1 VYFSEK
7 TEVKIAFHMNNS
19 KHFKAEFSTDRANST
34 RVPRGLAIFVVTFVG
49 INILVAT
56 ISNASLLIL
65 LRRRRD
71 LRKVPHYL
79 LGNLALTGLL
89 AALFNMPLLI
99 GMTAVNYFEM
109 NTEVPAAVEV
119 FCKVSFSSSFAFL
132 VLTDLTLF
140 LMAFDRQDCV
150 LRPLNRRIT
159 QSKVKKIIPLTWILS
174 LLTAA
179 FFAIAIRN
187 ESAACIKF
195 YPYNNVA
202 RLPSVLLAA
211 IAVVA
216 QLDTLTVLF
225 IPVTSFRTIKQ
236 LRSAEVSP
244 LNSAHRRQEMKL
256 IRDTCKICT
265 VFLLFRVPINVCH
278 FVANIGGYRG
288 PTTNSAML
296 VTVTL
301 AASLY
306 VAIPFL
312 HHEMLQVKPPNQQQT
327 NQQSTDQPRVSAWR
341 TAARPET
348 VGFELTRSV
357 RINPQ

>member
-1 VYFSEK
+1 
-7 TEVKIAFHMNNS
+7 MNNS
-19 KHFKAEFSTDRANST
+19 KHFKAEFLTDSATST
-34 RVPRGLAIFVVTFVG
+34 RVPRELAIFVITFVG

-56 ISNASLLIL
+56 VGNARVLIV

-89 AALFNMPLLI
+89 AVLLNMPLLI
-99 GMTAVNYFEM
+99 GMTVVNYFEM

-119 FCKVSFSSSFAFL
+119 FCKVSFPSSFAFL

-150 LRPLNRRIT
+150 LRPFNKRIT

-179 FFAIAIRN
+179 LFAVVIRN
-187 ESAACIKF
+187 ENAACVKF
-195 YPYNNVA
+195 YPYNNVSS
-202 RLPSVLLAA
+202 LPSALLAA

-216 QLDTLTVLF
+216 QLDTFTVLF
-225 IPVTSFRTIKQ
+225 IPLTLFRIVKQ
-236 LRSAEVSP
+236 LRSAKVRP
-244 LNSAHRRQEMKL
+244 LNSAHQRQEKKL
-256 IRDTCKICT
+256 TRNTCKICA

-278 FVANIGGYRG
+278 FVANIGGNRG

-301 AASLY
+301 SASLY

-312 HHEMLQVKPPNQQQT
+312 HYKLLQVRPPNHQQT
-327 NQQSTDQPRVSAWR
+327 NQ
-341 TAARPET
+341 
-348 VGFELTRSV
+348 
-357 RINPQ
+357 